1 MASHDAGEIASNLQP
16 IGGPKAGFNLSQFG
30 FLKRWAEGLSTS
42 WLLGSELLSDKIER
56 KCLSIECVR
65 IA

>member
-1 MASHDAGEIASNLQP
+1 MASHDAGEIGL
-16 IGGPKAGFNLSQFG
+16 G
-30 FLKRWAEGLSTS
+30 FLASGSDDRRLHLLITKTWAEGLSTS
-42 WLLGSELLSDKIER
+42 RLLGSELLSDKIER

>member
-30 FLKRWAEGLSTS
+30 FLASGSDDRRLAPAHYENVGGRTQH
-42 WLLGSELLSDKIER
+42 LLVIGFRTI
-56 KCLSIECVR
+56 VR
-65 IA
+65 